1 VLKLERETMRVRLSA
16 EERIPPE
23 GVCREGEAAR
33 LLSVGAVR
41 PKGRV
46 LMIEPT
52 SVCIY
57 RRLTRHG
64 N

>member
-1 VLKLERETMRVRLSA
+1 MLKLERETMRVRLSA

-33 LLSVGAVR
+33 LLSVGAV